1 MITVV
6 TYIQVYNYVF
16 VVCKAFTEA
25 LRARPDEERLIDLSD
40 YVLTKAGKKGVL
52 EQCVAIDVSEAVQMF
67 ASKKASGAAAS
78 RRPLWLLGG
87 EW

>member
-1 MITVV
+1 M
-6 TYIQVYNYVF
+6 
-16 VVCKAFTEA
+16 CKAFSEA

-52 EQCVAIDVSEAVQMF
+52 EQCVAIDVSEATQMF
-67 ASKKASGAAAS
+67 APKKGSEDAAAP